1 MYALTIGKA
10 VCDTL
15 STPTVWRRV
24 YRWEDKWGF
33 LRGDVWN
40 AETRTHV
47 ASDGENYLLET
58 VVPYPTNA
66 PPPVV
71 DDMWEEEVHMMP
83 YGTWGNVRV
92 IYGTL
97 SEIKRICSS
106 NNVSLPR
113 AITSYVDV
121 TPHKET
127 KADKE
132 TVGNTG
138 ASIRD
143 NSRGM
148 RGASRGNSRGGMLSN
163 SRGGMLGNSRGGMLG
178 NSRGGMLSNSRGGM
192 LSNSRGN
199 SHGMRSAIRDG
210 ERKAPN
216 VCLIVDT

>member
-127 KADKE
+127 KTDTE

-138 ASIRD
+138 AS
-143 NSRGM
+143 M
-148 RGASRGNSRGGMLSN
+148 RGCMRGGIRGEMRGGMRGGMLGN

-178 NSRGGMLSNSRGGM
+178 NSRGGMLSNSRGM
-192 LSNSRGN
+192 RG
-199 SHGMRSAIRDG
+199 GAIRDG

>member
-83 YGTWGNVRV
+83 YGTWCNVRV

-113 AITSYVDV
+113 AIASYVDV

-127 KADKE
+127 KTDTE

-138 ASIRD
+138 AS
-143 NSRGM
+143 M
-148 RGASRGNSRGGMLSN
+148 
-163 SRGGMLGNSRGGMLG
+163 RGGMLGNSRGGMLG
-178 NSRGGMLSNSRGGM
+178 NSRGNSRGM
-192 LSNSRGN
+192 RG
-199 SHGMRSAIRDG
+199 GDIRGG